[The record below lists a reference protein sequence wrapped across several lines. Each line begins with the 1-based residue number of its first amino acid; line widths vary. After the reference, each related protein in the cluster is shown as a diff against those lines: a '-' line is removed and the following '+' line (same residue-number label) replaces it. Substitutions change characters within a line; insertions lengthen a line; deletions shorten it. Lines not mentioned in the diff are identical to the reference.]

1 MGKSG
6 KTIHPVSYLAQETLK
21 MNVAI
26 TLREREGVG
35 EGGGGRERETRER
48 GEVRARGRHKHTGKR
63 ARRVPSRILRREGPS

>member
-26 TLREREGVG
+26 TLRERERGWEKAV
-35 EGGGGRERETRER
+35 EEERERRER

>member
-26 TLREREGVG
+26 TLRERERVG
-35 EGGGGRERETRER
+35 EGGGGRERDARAGG
-48 GEVRARGRHKHTGKR
+48 GESTG
-63 ARRVPSRILRREGPS
+63 